1 MLYNLGKLIQY
12 MYKTRIFLL
21 SLLILC
27 IFTAGCGKS
36 EHIWNMGIYPDFD
49 DGFSTSISEEA
60 SNIMQPLLDALKK
73 EGVPD
78 SDNEVVVDYCRFYG
92 ISDDEGYYIK
102 YYRQIM
108 ANDSRYFEVYYYK
121 NEPILID
128 SSFDIKYSTA
138 ICDGEKLYYVNSD
151 GFLLCADKN
160 SDIKK
165 IPAFSGSVNVG
176 FITFKGENNNLS
188 IISISDSGENE
199 TVTIDADS
207 IK

>member
-1 MLYNLGKLIQY
+1 MD
-12 MYKTRIFLL
+12 KTRIFLL
-21 SLLILC
+21 PLLIIC
-27 IFTAGCGKS
+27 ILTAGCGKS
-36 EHIWNMGIYPDFD
+36 EHIWDMGIYPDFD

-60 SNIMQPLLDALKK
+60 SNIMQPLLDEMKK

-78 SDNEVVVDYCRFYG
+78 SDNIIVVDLCRFYG
-92 ISDDEGYYIK
+92 ISNDEGYYIK
-102 YYRQIM
+102 YYRHVM
-108 ANDSRYFEVYYYK
+108 ANDCAYFEVYYYK

-160 SDIKK
+160 SGIKK
-165 IPAFSGSVNVG
+165 VQAFSGNVSAE
-176 FITFKGENNNLS
+176 FFTTLKGENNNLS
-188 IISISDSGENE
+188 ITSISGENE
-199 TVTIDADS
+199 TLTVTIDVDS

>member
-1 MLYNLGKLIQY
+1 MDKN
-12 MYKTRIFLL
+12 RIFLL
-21 SLLILC
+21 PLLILC

-36 EHIWNMGIYPDFD
+36 EYIWNMGIYPDLD

-60 SNIMQPLLDALKK
+60 SNIMQPLLDVMKK

-78 SDNEVVVDYCRFYG
+78 SDNKVVVDYCRFYG

-121 NEPILID
+121 NEAILID

-151 GFLLCADKN
+151 GVLVCADKN
-160 SDIKK
+160 NDIKK
-165 IPAFSGSVNVG
+165 VSLFSDSVNVE

-188 IISISDSGENE
+188 IISASGENE
-199 TVTIDADS
+199 TVTIDVDG